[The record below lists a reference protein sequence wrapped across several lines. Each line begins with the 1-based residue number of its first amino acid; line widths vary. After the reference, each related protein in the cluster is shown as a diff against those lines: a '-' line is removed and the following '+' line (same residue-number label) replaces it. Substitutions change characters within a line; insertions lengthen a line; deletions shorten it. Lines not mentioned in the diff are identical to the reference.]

1 MKTRN
6 DNFKQYLINSLRIIN
21 EELNSINITDESS
34 NKDREILIKKS
45 KTFLN
50 VVKDIEKINGE
61 LKQYKD
67 EKEKVYDKI
76 LEIVNELE
84 LTTVDT
90 ISYVIK
96 IINKTHQYPKWP
108 EIYNIILNELIT
120 KYPDMTNELLNIKS
134 NCDIKTDPDKLEKLN
149 VTKNKLANESLVDVD
164 TMIPNIDA
172 ETQQSSSYTKYKKQY
187 QSISESLTKI
197 NTFINDLYL
206 INQVLDNLLNMKEDD
221 FEIEEFTADDIL
233 NEDIILSIRIKND
246 DIISKYADKNNVKSF
261 DDYIEKDKSYS
272 KNYYDDYDDHDDDDH
287 DDDDHDDD
295 DDNYN
300 DGQVYEREFNAK
312 ERDKLAKEGKALP
325 DGSFPIVTIQ
335 DLKNAIK
342 TYGLAKNKS
351 RAKRH
356 IIKRAKELNAYD
368 LIPDEWK

>member
-1 MKTRN
+1 MK
-6 DNFKQYLINSLRIIN
+6 
-21 EELNSINITDESS
+21 
-34 NKDREILIKKS
+34 
-45 KTFLN
+45 
-50 VVKDIEKINGE
+50 
-61 LKQYKD
+61 
-67 EKEKVYDKI
+67 
-76 LEIVNELE
+76 
-84 LTTVDT
+84 
-90 ISYVIK
+90 
-96 IINKTHQYPKWP
+96 
-108 EIYNIILNELIT
+108 IYFNR
-120 KYPDMTNELLNIKS
+120 
-134 NCDIKTDPDKLEKLN
+134 
-149 VTKNKLANESLVDVD
+149 
-164 TMIPNIDA
+164 
-172 ETQQSSSYTKYKKQY
+172 
-187 QSISESLTKI
+187 
-197 NTFINDLYL
+197 
-206 INQVLDNLLNMKEDD
+206 
-221 FEIEEFTADDIL
+221 L

-272 KNYYDDYDDHDDDDH
+272 KNYYDEYDDHDDDDH
-287 DDDDHDDD
+287 DDDDDKSYI
-295 DDNYN
+295 NYYN

>member
-96 IINKTHQYPKWP
+96 IINETHQYPKWP

-134 NCDIKTDPDKLEKLN
+134 NCDIKTDPDKLEKLK

-164 TMIPNIDA
+164 TMIPNIDTEA
-172 ETQQSSSYTKYKKQY
+172 QQSSSYTKYKKQY

-272 KNYYDDYDDHDDDDH
+272 KNYYDEYDDHDDDDH
-287 DDDDHDDD
+287 DDDDDKSYI
-295 DDNYN
+295 NYYN
-300 DGQVYEREFNAK
+300 DVQVYEREFNAK